1 MPNPRRTI
9 LPHILFFALLSLA
22 SSHVVAMPAQAGRNT
37 SPAVLYHNYCSV
49 CHGDKGNGQSRA
61 RQSLNPPPKDF
72 TSPAVAQ
79 NLSRAR
85 MIEVVSNGAAGTA
98 MVGWKTQL
106 SSRQIESVVDYIRTT
121 YMPSGSGAVSV
132 PGTGSRTERG
142 RAIYA
147 RTCSVCHGDRGNGS
161 SWAAANMSK
170 PPENFTS
177 PDSRAKLNRTRMI
190 TSVTHG
196 RPDTA
201 MPGFGSQ
208 LNTMDIEAVVDYVRA
223 AFMQAPAGEGI
234 SGTYAHGTPAAA
246 SAPPEKHEHHHSG
259 KIDMKAQ
266 MPKGLIGDARRG
278 GKFYQQNCA
287 TCHGKE
293 GDGRGPRAY
302 FINPKPRNFL
312 HAGSRAEL
320 NRPELYEHIGEGV
333 RGTEMPAWDKVLTP
347 QQIADVAEYVFR
359 QFIVSHKQGQ
369 R

>member
-1 MPNPRRTI
+1 MPNQRLSI
-9 LPHILFFALLSLA
+9 LRHLLFFALLSQT
-22 SSHVVAMPAQAGRNT
+22 SSHVVAMPAQAGRDT

-79 NLSRAR
+79 TLSRAR

-106 SSRQIESVVDYIRTT
+106 SARQIESVVDYIRTT
-121 YMPSGSGAVSV
+121 YMPISGGAVAAH
-132 PGTGSRTERG
+132 GTERG

-147 RTCSVCHGDRGNGS
+147 RTCSVCHGERGNGA

-190 TSVTHG
+190 ASVSHG

-208 LNTMDIEAVVDYVRA
+208 LNQSDIEAVVDYVRA
-223 AFMQAPAGEGI
+223 AFMQASAGEGI
-234 SGTYAHGTPAAA
+234 SGTYAHGTPAATT
-246 SAPPEKHEHHHSG
+246 SAPAKHEHHHTG
-259 KIDMKAQ
+259 KTNMKAP
-266 MPKGLIGDARRG
+266 MPKGLVGDPRRG
-278 GKFYQQNCA
+278 GRFYQQNCA
-287 TCHGKE
+287 TCHGKD

-369 R
+369 Q

>member
-1 MPNPRRTI
+1 MGLTRRLSFLAT
-9 LPHILFFALLSLA
+9 LLALA
-22 SSHVVAMPAQAGRNT
+22 WGQAAAAPVQAARDT

-72 TSPAVAQ
+72 TTPAATQ
-79 NLSRAR
+79 SLTRDR
-85 MIEVVSNGAAGTA
+85 MIHVVTHGAPNTA
-98 MVGWKTQL
+98 MVAWKSQL
-106 SSRQIESVVDYIRTT
+106 SVRQIEYVVDYIRANF
-121 YMPSGSGAVSV
+121 MAGDARSDALAGH
-132 PGTGSRTERG
+132 ERG

-147 RTCSVCHGDRGNGS
+147 RTCSVCHGDRGNGA
-161 SWAAANMSK
+161 SWAAANMTK

-177 PDSRAKLNRTRMI
+177 PAARAKLKRERMI
-190 TSVTHG
+190 ASVTHG

-201 MPGFGSQ
+201 MPGFASQ
-208 LNTMDIEAVVDYVRA
+208 LKQADIEAVVDYVRA
-223 AFMQAPAGEGI
+223 VFMLVPAGEGI
-234 SGTYAHGTPAAA
+234 SGTYAHGTPADLGPRGDHHQG
-246 SAPPEKHEHHHSG
+246 AP
-259 KIDMKAQ
+259 IDMKAP
-266 MPKGLIGDARRG
+266 MPKGLMGDAGRG
-278 GKFYQQNCA
+278 GRFYKDNCA
-287 TCHGKE
+287 TCHGVT

-320 NRPELYEHIGEGV
+320 NRPELFEHIGEGV

-359 QFIVSHKQGQ
+359 QFIVGKDGNVTAGK